1 MMFTNNAAN
10 NKARVYCGK
19 DYLEALMNIDFTVH
33 KEIKF
38 EVVDEGGITIN
49 GWRNNFGSLHFVHLP
64 ILDLV
69 GMEEY
74 ALVVDIWNAN
84 RYVKEGEVTATI
96 DMKQGAG
103 GDNRQATREVYMRTD
118 CICLKGY
125 NAILVGPAEKM
136 GMVAGLTA
144 AQNIY
149 QVSATLP
156 EGAKEGTVVYLT
168 EANGGFAANDIV
180 IKKDGKW
187 EIFNGDL
194 S

>member
-1 MMFTNNAAN
+1 MFTNNAAN

-84 RYVKEGEVTATI
+84 RYVKEG
-96 DMKQGAG
+96 
-103 GDNRQATREVYMRTD
+103 
-118 CICLKGY
+118 
-125 NAILVGPAEKM
+125 
-136 GMVAGLTA
+136 
-144 AQNIY
+144 
-149 QVSATLP
+149 
-156 EGAKEGTVVYLT
+156 
-168 EANGGFAANDIV
+168 
-180 IKKDGKW
+180 
-187 EIFNGDL
+187 
-194 S
+194 